1 MLLIS
6 NREKKLNIP
15 GHILSLKKRVIDEL
29 RTHFRFSTH
38 SPENTCL
45 LLDSTG
51 PSFTRQYIVLN
62 AIGLDRLNAFGEIH
76 AFSGSVYALFGFI
89 AFSTGKNRVSI
100 DSLCHADA
108 EKVFRD
114 QHHKGAFSG
123 LRALAKLAT
132 GQSAFSST
140 APLIASLEYM
150 FGDFVDRSFDSFGSN
165 IHVYLAKTKE
175 DPLLVLSN
183 NERCSPELEIL
194 RTMPIKHIIA
204 MAANV
209 PFVYGGVQQGTPYFD
224 PVYTKHYLPTLK
236 DIGSPHKQILIS
248 TPWRSGKKDNRHFLN
263 CYPSGNAKW
272 LMLKDFARLVSGQ
285 RNVSWSRDIY
295 TAFRVAA

>member
-1 MLLIS
+1 MKIPIELL
-6 NREKKLNIP
+6 
-15 GHILSLKKRVIDEL
+15 HLKKRINDEVSAN
-29 RTHFRFSTH
+29 FS
-38 SPENTCL
+38 SQISKPTCL

-62 AIGLDRLNAFGEIH
+62 AIGLERLNAFGEIH
-76 AFSGSVYALFGFI
+76 AFSGSVYALFGFM
-89 AFSTGKNRVSI
+89 AFSTGKNRISI
-100 DSLCHADA
+100 DSLCHQDA

-114 QHHKGAFSG
+114 QHHVGALSG
-123 LRALAKLAT
+123 LRSLAKLAT

-140 APLIASLEYM
+140 APLIASLDYM
-150 FGDFVDRSFDSFGSN
+150 FGDFVNRPFDSFGSN
-165 IHVYLAKTKE
+165 IHIYLAKTKE

-183 NERCSPELEIL
+183 NARCSPELQTL

-209 PFVYGGVQQGTPYFD
+209 PFVYGGVRQGTPYFD
-224 PVYTKHYLPTLK
+224 PVYAKHYLATLK
-236 DIGSPHKQILIS
+236 NISASHQKILIS
-248 TPWRSGKKDNRHFLN
+248 TPWRSGKKDNRHYLN

-272 LMLKDFARLVSGQ
+272 LMLKDFTRLVSGQ

-295 TAFRVAA
+295 TAFRVVV